1 MLLGAK
7 LSVPGLARADPGRI
21 SLLARRC
28 DRMMV
33 ISRRQVV
40 APKAQLLL
48 NSWKKV
54 HVPFTIALTAFAAL
68 HIWDAWSRAW

>member
-1 MLLGAK
+1 M
-7 LSVPGLARADPGRI
+7 I
-21 SLLARRC
+21 
-28 DRMMV
+28 V
-33 ISRRQVV
+33 IARRQVV

-54 HVPFTIALTAFAAL
+54 HVPFTILLTGFAAV